1 MVYLFLAEGFEEVE
15 ALTPLDYLRR
25 AGVEVCSVG
34 VTGQIVT
41 GSHGIMVHTD
51 ITPDQVNFDQ
61 IEMIVLPGGMPGTLN
76 LEKNQIVQQ
85 AIDVCTANHHIIG
98 AICAAPSILGHKGLL
113 QGKKATCFPG
123 FEPDLIGA
131 NYQNQPVCVD
141 DTIITSRGA
150 GAAQQFS
157 FALVEQLLGKE
168 KAEILA
174 QQVQW

>member
-25 AGVEVCSVG
+25 AGIEVRSVG
-34 VTGQIVT
+34 VTGRIVT

-51 ITPDQVNFDQ
+51 TTPDQLEFDQ

-76 LEKNQIVQQ
+76 LEKSQVVQQ
-85 AIDVCTANHHIIG
+85 AIDVCMEKNHIIG

-113 QGKKATCFPG
+113 QGKTATCFPG
-123 FEPDLIGA
+123 FEQELVGA
-131 NYQNQPVCVD
+131 NHQNQPVCVD
-141 DTIITSRGA
+141 GNIVTSRGA

-168 KAEILA
+168 KAEALA